1 MTLDEFNALDD
12 AAAAELLGHCCA
24 ANRWIHGMLARRPFS
39 TPADLVEDA
48 CEVWEMMGVAD
59 WLLAFDAHPKIGDVD
74 SLREKYA
81 ATKAM
86 AGSEQGAVADADE
99 ETLHALARLNH
110 EYEERFGFIFIVFA
124 TGKSASDMLALL
136 RSRINN
142 SREAELQNA
151 AAEQL
156 KITLLRL
163 ERAIA

>member
-1 MTLDEFNALDD
+1 
-12 AAAAELLGHCCA
+12 
-24 ANRWIHGMLARRPFS
+24 
-39 TPADLVEDA
+39 
-48 CEVWEMMGVAD
+48 MMGVAD